1 MSTKVNREEG
11 EMLNEND
18 KVEWKEKIEAM
29 SQMEMA
35 KLYRFA
41 PAGHPVFDSGNDL
54 YDFFIDSF
62 KRKGG
67 ITSEISKTL
76 GW

>member
-1 MSTKVNREEG
+1 
-11 EMLNEND
+11 
-18 KVEWKEKIEAM
+18 M

-54 YDFFIDSF
+54 YDFYIDSSSA
-62 KRKGG
+62 RRDY
-67 ITSEISKTL
+67 L
-76 GW
+76 